1 MKKILF
7 LSYTNVFGGAES
19 VLCDYLKENNV
30 NENYIYTTDANY
42 IIKEY
47 EKYLEKDKIYISEKM
62 NIVSIRKH
70 PFVAI
75 KNLLYNLYK
84 INVIVRK
91 NNIDILYGNNTL
103 DIVLL
108 VLYKKYL
115 NKNIKVVSH
124 IHDIIEKKDYKSK
137 FVEKYN
143 QYVNKFIV
151 PSMATKKA
159 LLSCNIEEKKIE
171 VVYNGIFIDNKKK
184 EINKMDY
191 LKLKDKYGIDKGK
204 IVFCFIGHI
213 CKRKRLDL
221 FVDVIKQ
228 LNKSENK
235 YIGIIIGKIIE
246 EDYYNSIKNKM
257 DSSIV
262 YLGEMERKNI
272 LEEIYSIVD
281 ILMLTSDKDPLPT
294 VILEAM
300 SKNVLVVARD
310 VDGVR
315 EIVDNEKTGM
325 IFSYNSSIIEITNVI
340 KKLLSMNEQEKLNM
354 KNKAQNKIKE
364 KFNPIL
370 KQKIINNIL
379 KMI

>member
-1 MKKILF
+1 
-7 LSYTNVFGGAES
+7 
-19 VLCDYLKENNV
+19 
-30 NENYIYTTDANY
+30 
-42 IIKEY
+42 
-47 EKYLEKDKIYISEKM
+47 
-62 NIVSIRKH
+62 
-70 PFVAI
+70 
-75 KNLLYNLYK
+75 
-84 INVIVRK
+84 
-91 NNIDILYGNNTL
+91 
-103 DIVLL
+103 
-108 VLYKKYL
+108 
-115 NKNIKVVSH
+115 
-124 IHDIIEKKDYKSK
+124 
-137 FVEKYN
+137 
-143 QYVNKFIV
+143 
-151 PSMATKKA
+151 
-159 LLSCNIEEKKIE
+159 
-171 VVYNGIFIDNKKK
+171 
-184 EINKMDY
+184 MDY